1 MSQKNFQEVTGICE
15 EVENRTEGIIQ
26 RKRNKGVENMKE
38 TLRDMEYK
46 MKISK
51 ICLMGQIQSIQE
63 E

>member
-1 MSQKNFQEVTGICE
+1 MSQKNFQEIIGICE
-15 EVENRTEGIIQ
+15 EVENKTEGITQ
-26 RKRNKGVENMKE
+26 RKRNKGMKNMKE

-51 ICLMGQIQSIQE
+51 ICLMRQIQSIQE